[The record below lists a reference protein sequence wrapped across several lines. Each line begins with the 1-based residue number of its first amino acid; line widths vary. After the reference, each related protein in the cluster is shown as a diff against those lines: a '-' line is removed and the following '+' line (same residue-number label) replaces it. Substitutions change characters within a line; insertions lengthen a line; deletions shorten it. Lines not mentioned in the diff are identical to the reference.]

1 MEESTDKLMRELQS
15 VKRERLLH
23 GEWLPEKDEI
33 SSLKRPE
40 TQPIAV
46 SRDWEKL
53 SKEQQLDVQALRER
67 INAHQIAETESFYK
81 EHPELQLT
89 WSFTLDA
96 LIRGN
101 HDSLARE

>member
-1 MEESTDKLMRELQS
+1 MKELQS

-53 SKEQQLDVQALRER
+53 SKEQQQDVQNLRDR
-67 INAHQIAETESFYK
+67 MGQHLIAEAESFYK
-81 EHPELQLT
+81 QHPELQLT